1 MRVSLYVC
9 QISPEGTL
17 TACSRA
23 SIFLSHQESTEPV
36 PAPPVMIFPQPYAV
50 APHVYYPPM
59 PYVMPQQLPPAPAL
73 SARVQVKPEDVKN
86 IKDMFPDVDEEVIRS
101 VLVASGGN
109 VDAALNHML
118 SMNEK

>member
-1 MRVSLYVC
+1 
-9 QISPEGTL
+9 
-17 TACSRA
+17 
-23 SIFLSHQESTEPV
+23 
-36 PAPPVMIFPQPYAV
+36 MIFPQPYAV

-59 PYVMPQQLPPAPAL
+59 PYVMPQQLPPAPAP